1 MLTILIYL
9 IVGIAFLSLG
19 ADRLVRGSSS
29 IALRLGLSPLVIGL
43 TIVAFGTSMPELVVS
58 SQAALDRHGEIALG
72 NVIGSNIF
80 NIAVILGL
88 TALIQPLKV
97 NLQVL
102 RLDMPAMIFTSL
114 LFVLFFRDHSIN
126 RGEGLI
132 LFLGILGYTALTF
145 YLARREAKKGS
156 ELVYQESIPSKGKK
170 VTTDL
175 LWIAT
180 GFSLLILGSHLFVQ
194 GSIDLARMW
203 GVSEAI
209 IGLTIVALGT
219 SLPELATSLVAALHK
234 EVDIAIGNIVGSNLF
249 NLLCILGISS
259 LLMPVEGTA
268 ISAVDI
274 GMMIG
279 TAVLLL
285 PFMWTGFA
293 LSRWEGLV
301 LLCGYSGYLFYLW
314 PK

>member
-1 MLTILIYL
+1 MLAIALYL
-9 IVGIAFLSLG
+9 IAGIALLSLG
-19 ADRLVRGSSS
+19 ADRLVRGGSS
-29 IALRLGLSPLVIGL
+29 IALRLGLTPLVIGL

-58 SQAALDRHGEIALG
+58 SQAALDGHGEIALG

-88 TALIQPLKV
+88 TALIRPLKV

-102 RLDMPAMIFTSL
+102 RLDMPAMIFASL
-114 LFVLFFRDHSIN
+114 LFVFFFRDHSIT

-132 LFLGILGYTALTF
+132 LFLGILGYTAFTL
-145 YLARREAKKGS
+145 YLARRETKKGS
-156 ELVYQESIPSKGKK
+156 ETVFQEGVPRKGKN
-170 VTTDL
+170 VALDL
-175 LWIAT
+175 LWIAM
-180 GFSLLILGSHLFVQ
+180 GFSLLLLGSHLFVQ
-194 GSIDLARMW
+194 GSIDIARMW

-219 SLPELATSLVAALHK
+219 SLPELATSLAATLHK

-249 NLLCILGISS
+249 NLLCILGIAS
-259 LLMPVEGTA
+259 LLMPVEGPA

-274 GMMIG
+274 GMMLG
-279 TAVLLL
+279 TAVLLVS
-285 PFMWTGFA
+285 FMWTGFVV
-293 LSRWEGLV
+293 SRWEGLV
-301 LLCGYSGYLFYLW
+301 LLCGYGGYLFYLW

>member
-1 MLTILIYL
+1 MLVIFIYL
-9 IVGIAFLSLG
+9 IAGIAILSLG
-19 ADRLVRGSSS
+19 ADRLVRGGSS
-29 IALRLGLSPLVIGL
+29 IALRVGLTPLAVGL

-72 NVIGSNIF
+72 NVIGSNIM

-88 TALIQPLKV
+88 TALIRPLKV

-102 RLDMPAMIFTSL
+102 RLDIPAMIFALL

-126 RGEGLI
+126 RGEGLT
-132 LFLGILGYTALTF
+132 LFLGIVAYTAFTLYF
-145 YLARREAKKGS
+145 SRRETKKGS
-156 ELVYQESIPSKGKK
+156 ELVSQESIHGKSKN
-170 VTTDL
+170 VALDL

-180 GFSLLILGSHLFVQ
+180 GLGLLLLGSHLFVK

-219 SLPELATSLVAALHK
+219 SLPELATSLAAALHK
-234 EVDIAIGNIVGSNLF
+234 ETDIAVGNVVGSNIF
-249 NLLCILGISS
+249 NLLCILGIAS
-259 LLMPVEGTA
+259 LLVPVEGPA

-279 TAVLLL
+279 TAVLLV
-285 PFMWTGFA
+285 PFMWTGFV

-301 LLCGYSGYLFYLW
+301 LLCGYGGYLFYLW